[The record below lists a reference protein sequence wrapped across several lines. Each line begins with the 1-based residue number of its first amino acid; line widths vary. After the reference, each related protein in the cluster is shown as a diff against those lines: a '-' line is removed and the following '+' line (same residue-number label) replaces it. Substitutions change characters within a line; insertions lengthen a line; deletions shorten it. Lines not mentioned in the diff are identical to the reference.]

1 MYGVCSA
8 PVADGRL
15 RDSWGTLRDPTVLR
29 RSSSVL
35 LALRPAGP
43 DAAKQSAALL
53 RPSTRRHLLP
63 KGALRAAGR
72 PLARNSPDRG
82 LLLVENNPTVGSPPR
97 KTGQLPQE
105 GVKREQ
111 RQRRC
116 RKSRADGL
124 KDVGDA
130 QTPLEHQV

>member
-1 MYGVCSA
+1 MPPNV
-8 PVADGRL
+8 RKI
-15 RDSWGTLRDPTVLR
+15 PTCVIH
-29 RSSSVL
+29 SFTE
-35 LALRPAGP
+35 
-43 DAAKQSAALL
+43 SAALL

-111 RQRRC
+111 
-116 RKSRADGL
+116 
-124 KDVGDA
+124 V
-130 QTPLEHQV
+130 